1 MPNSCLYSASPLGSC
16 TPPGSKAPSFSNSPT
31 PPGVSSPTGH
41 LPTSFHQ
48 NFMSNHPPHHSLF
61 SSASS
66 MSGGAGNGGG
76 HALNMAKFE
85 HLGGQFPPPPALH
98 PVNNHKASAGPPEQK
113 FDLGGSGGSVV
124 PKFEMEMQKFELMA
138 KFEPKFEAKY
148 EPNLSMQPV
157 RQTSPMG
164 LTTAA
169 AGARQH
175 AA

>member
-1 MPNSCLYSASPLGSC
+1 
-16 TPPGSKAPSFSNSPT
+16 
-31 PPGVSSPTGH
+31 
-41 LPTSFHQ
+41 
-48 NFMSNHPPHHSLF
+48 
-61 SSASS
+61 
-66 MSGGAGNGGG
+66 
-76 HALNMAKFE
+76 MAKFE
-85 HLGGQFPPPPALH
+85 HLGGQFPPPPALQ
-98 PVNNHKASAGPPEQK
+98 PVNNHKAAAGPPEQK

-124 PKFEMEMQKFELMA
+124 PKFEKFELMP

-164 LTTAA
+164 LTTG